1 MELNVVATEEK
12 GYKALLKYRD
22 FIKIWVGNTISRF
35 GDAIDSIAF
44 LWMVYEMTGSTLM
57 MGTVMAVNAAPSV
70 LFGMTAGVLVDR
82 MDKKKVMIITDL
94 LRGFST
100 AIMAFLYIWDMISL
114 WYLYAFTFIN
124 SLCEVFA
131 SPARASAMQV
141 LVDKKHYLTANSLRQ
156 ASTSIAEIAG
166 TAAAAIV
173 MGYLSIGA
181 AILIDSAT
189 FFISSFTAIIAKI
202 KISGNKNRPLNI
214 KQFYSEFVEGLTV
227 IKSNVVLFV
236 SLTMACLVNL
246 VLAPF
251 NVLMP
256 EYSDKIL
263 MAGEKGMSLIL
274 MSFTIGMVAG
284 SLIIGHIGH
293 RFKKSTLVITG
304 FMGLGAGMMLFGF
317 IRNVQL
323 ACVAA
328 IVGGGFIPVISGG
341 AMTLMQ
347 ESTPIDKMGRV
358 SSTASTLSLLG
369 LPLGYA
375 VSGIMSYGINVLTTF
390 KVVGILIVLIAIP
403 PLFIKE
409 FRQD

>member
-1 MELNVVATEEK
+1 MELNVATTEEK
-12 GYKALLKYRD
+12 GYKALLKYKD

-57 MGTVMAVNAAPSV
+57 MGTVMAVNAAPAV
-70 LFGMTAGVLVDR
+70 LFGMMAGVLVDR
-82 MDKKKVMIITDL
+82 MNKRKVMIITDL
-94 LRGFST
+94 LRGIST
-100 AIMAFLYIWDMISL
+100 ALMAFLYMWDMISI
-114 WYLYAFTFIN
+114 WHLYAFTFIN
-124 SLCEVFA
+124 STCEVFS

-141 LVDKKHYLTANSLRQ
+141 LVAKKHYLTSNSLRQ
-156 ASTSIAEIAG
+156 ASSSAAEIAG
-166 TAAAAIV
+166 TAIAAIV
-173 MGYLSIGA
+173 MGYLGIGA
-181 AILIDSAT
+181 AILIDSVT

-202 KISGNKNRPLNI
+202 EISINRNTPLNI
-214 KQFYSEFVEGLTV
+214 RQFYCEFAEGLTV
-227 IKSNVVLFV
+227 IKSNVVLLV

-284 SLIIGHIGH
+284 SLIIGQIGH

-304 FMGLGAGMMLFGF
+304 FIGLGIGMMLFGF
-317 IRNVQL
+317 ISNVQL
-323 ACVAA
+323 ACAAA

-347 ESTPIDKMGRV
+347 ESTPVDKMGRV

-390 KVVGILIVLIAIP
+390 KFVGVLIVLVAIP
-403 PLFIKE
+403 PLFIRE

>member
-1 MELNVVATEEK
+1 MELNVVKAEEK
-12 GYKALLKYRD
+12 GYKALLKYKD

-57 MGTVMAVNAAPSV
+57 MGTVMAVNATPAV
-70 LFGMTAGVLVDR
+70 IFGMMAGVLVDR

-94 LRGFST
+94 LRGIST
-100 AIMAFLYIWDMISL
+100 AMMAFLYISGMIRL
-114 WYLYAFTFIN
+114 WHLYVFTFVN
-124 SLCEVFA
+124 SCCEIFS
-131 SPARASAMQV
+131 SPAKASAMQI

-156 ASTSIAEIAG
+156 ASSSVAEIAG
-166 TAAAAIV
+166 TAVAAIV
-173 MGYLSIGA
+173 MGYLGIGV
-181 AILIDSAT
+181 AILIDSVT
-189 FFISSFTAIIAKI
+189 FFISSFTAIIAKLEV
-202 KISGNKNRPLNI
+202 SSNRNTPLNV
-214 KQFYSEFVEGLTV
+214 KQFYCEFTEGLTV
-227 IKSNVVLFV
+227 IKSNVVLLV
-236 SLTMACLVNL
+236 SLTMVCLVNL

-263 MAGEKGMSLIL
+263 MAGERGMSLIL

-284 SLIIGHIGH
+284 SLIIGQIGH
-293 RFKKSTLVITG
+293 KFKKSTLVITG
-304 FMGLGAGMMLFGF
+304 FIGLGAGMMLFGF
-317 IRNVQL
+317 IDNLQL

-328 IVGGGFIPVISGG
+328 VVAGAFIPVISGS

-347 ESTPIDKMGRV
+347 ESTPLDKMGRV

-390 KVVGILIVLIAIP
+390 KFVGILIVLVAIP
-403 PLFIKE
+403 PLFIRE
-409 FRQD
+409 FRKD

>member
-1 MELNVVATEEK
+1 MELNVVTTEEK
-12 GYKALLKYRD
+12 GYKALLNYKD

-57 MGTVMAVNAAPSV
+57 MGTVMAVNAAPAV

-82 MDKKKVMIITDL
+82 MDKKKVMIVTDL
-94 LRGFST
+94 LRGLST
-100 AIMAFLYIWDMISL
+100 AVMAILYIWNMISI
-114 WYLYAFTFIN
+114 WHLYAFTFIN

-156 ASTSIAEIAG
+156 ASASIAEIAG
-166 TAAAAIV
+166 TAAAAII

-214 KQFYSEFVEGLTV
+214 KQFYREFVEGLTV
-227 IKSNVVLFV
+227 IKSNVVLLV

-284 SLIIGHIGH
+284 SLIIGQIGH
-293 RFKKSTLVITG
+293 RFKKSTMVITG

-317 IRNVQL
+317 ISNVQL

-328 IVGGGFIPVISGG
+328 IIGGGFIPVISGG
-341 AMTLMQ
+341 SMTLMQ
-347 ESTPIDKMGRV
+347 ESTPVDKMGRV

-375 VSGIMSYGINVLTTF
+375 ISGIMSYGINVLTTF
-390 KVVGILIVLIAIP
+390 KVVGTLIVIIAIP

>member
-1 MELNVVATEEK
+1 MDLNVVTTEEK
-12 GYKALLKYRD
+12 GYKALLKYKD
-22 FIKIWVGNTISRF
+22 FIKIWVGNTVSRF

-57 MGTVMAVNAAPSV
+57 MGTVMAVNAAPAV
-70 LFGMTAGVLVDR
+70 LFGMMAGVLVDR

-100 AIMAFLYIWDMISL
+100 AMMAFLYMWDMISL
-114 WYLYAFTFIN
+114 WHLYVFTFIN
-124 SLCEVFA
+124 SSCEVFS
-131 SPARASAMQV
+131 SPARASVMQV

-156 ASTSIAEIAG
+156 ASSSLAEIAG
-166 TAAAAIV
+166 TAIAAIV
-173 MGYLSIGA
+173 MGYLGIGV
-181 AILIDSAT
+181 AILIDSVT
-189 FFISSFTAIIAKI
+189 FLISSFTAIIAKI
-202 KISGNKNRPLNI
+202 KISSSKNIPLNI
-214 KQFYSEFVEGLTV
+214 KQFYYEFVEGLTV
-227 IKSNVVLFV
+227 IKSNVVLMV

-284 SLIIGHIGH
+284 SLIIGQIGH
-293 RFKKSTLVITG
+293 RFKKSTLVIIG
-304 FMGLGAGMMLFGF
+304 FIGLGAGMMLFGF
-317 IRNVQL
+317 ISNVQL

-328 IVGGGFIPVISGG
+328 VVGGAFIPVISGG
-341 AMTLMQ
+341 ATTLMQ
-347 ESTPIDKMGRV
+347 ESTPVDKMGRV

-390 KVVGILIVLIAIP
+390 KFVGILIILVAIP
-403 PLFIKE
+403 PLFIRE
-409 FRQD
+409 FRKD

>member
-1 MELNVVATEEK
+1 MELNVVTTEEK
-12 GYKALLKYRD
+12 GYKALLNYKDY
-22 FIKIWVGNTISRF
+22 IKIWVGNTISRF

-57 MGTVMAVNAAPSV
+57 MGTVMAVNAAPAV

-82 MDKKKVMIITDL
+82 MDKKKVMIVTDL
-94 LRGFST
+94 LRGLST
-100 AIMAFLYIWDMISL
+100 AVMAFLYIYDMISI
-114 WYLYAFTFIN
+114 WHLYVFTFIN

-166 TAAAAIV
+166 TAAAAII

-214 KQFYSEFVEGLTV
+214 KQFYREFVEGLTV
-227 IKSNVVLFV
+227 IKSNVVLLV

-284 SLIIGHIGH
+284 SLIIGQIGH
-293 RFKKSTLVITG
+293 RFKKSTMVITG

-317 IRNVQL
+317 ISNVQL

-328 IVGGGFIPVISGG
+328 IIGGGFIPVISGG
-341 AMTLMQ
+341 SMTLMQ
-347 ESTPIDKMGRV
+347 ESTPVDKMGRV

-375 VSGIMSYGINVLTTF
+375 ISGIMSYGINVLTTF
-390 KVVGILIVLIAIP
+390 KVVGTLIVIIAIP